1 MYVWSQLCMRKMN
14 LSFIDSKTI
23 SAMKTE
29 VVVIQCISS
38 YSASDPM
45 TTYNPNQ
52 TSTLTYVGLV

>member
-1 MYVWSQLCMRKMN
+1 MRKMN

-29 VVVIQCISS
+29 VVVIQCFSS

-45 TTYNPNQ
+45 PKEKDKSTNNYLQIIIQKTTN
-52 TSTLTYVGLV
+52 

>member
-1 MYVWSQLCMRKMN
+1 MN
-14 LSFIDSKTI
+14 LRFIDSNTI

-29 VVVIQCISS
+29 VVVIQCFSS

-45 TTYNPNQ
+45 TTYNPKQ